1 MKKTRKHITPVPFW
15 DPSDILLEH
24 GIQTRI
30 SEATGVKRP
39 TVCSVLNGKLR
50 ASTATA
56 VALEE
61 FFIGA
66 GLPLNRW
73 DLLLY
78 VADGQPLVEYVNMK
92 IHNSKWARK
101 LTKEMLNGGEK

>member
-15 DPSDILLEH
+15 DPSDILLQH
-24 GIQTRI
+24 GVQTTI

-50 ASTATA
+50 ASMTTA
-56 VALEE
+56 VALEG

-101 LTKEMLNGGEK
+101 LTKEMLNGGEQ